1 MINKAEVYNKIN
13 TKGYLRFELNES
25 NEKEYLKKLIS
36 VQDALKEVEQKNQ
49 DAYNTKI
56 NVIENLKEQLKDFY
70 SYIESANI
78 AEKNILVDFDTYI
91 ENYIK
96 PLNALRIRKEKLQ
109 LQVVPYITDGFFRKV
124 KAIFSH
130 EGRTKLAIEKQFNKE
145 LKSVSKEIKEA
156 EVLKEK
162 NPLNFENRVLEEENT
177 IISNL
182 NLDEI
187 NQISELTTE
196 KISEFKNNI
205 GVSKNVIIKSKR
217 NQFVNKILDYD
228 LSEFYSYSI
237 LVSNEMENRG
247 YKVDRNKFEKYIKC
261 DRFVSHPF
269 EEWFN
274 DRYFWQCYFN
284 LQEKFDCGGISINEW
299 ENIVYLVDS
308 LFPNGFSE
316 KFII

>member
-56 NVIENLKEQLKDFY
+56 SVIENLKEQLKDFY
-70 SYIESANI
+70 SYIECANI

-109 LQVVPYITDGFFRKV
+109 LQVVPYITDGFFQKV

-156 EVLKEK
+156 EALKEK
-162 NPLNFENRVLEEENT
+162 NPLNFENRSLEEETT
-177 IISNL
+177 IINNL

-187 NQISELTTE
+187 NQISELATE

-217 NQFVNKILDYD
+217 NQFVNKILDYIEVCKEYTLIAD
-228 LSEFYSYSI
+228 LNVEEHYKFKNTEYKLYLQSGYLDNDVNSVVKYLETVKAEKDFVGKQAANKLI
-237 LVSNEMENRG
+237 DGIQECINQLKEIIENNEEL
-247 YKVDRNKFEKYIKC
+247 K
-261 DRFVSHPF
+261 
-269 EEWFN
+269 
-274 DRYFWQCYFN
+274 
-284 LQEKFDCGGISINEW
+284 LA
-299 ENIVYLVDS
+299 
-308 LFPNGFSE
+308 
-316 KFII
+316 